1 MKRYFVGE
9 LLPDDEIEDFFMVK
23 SAEVR
28 IGANKKAFFDI
39 MLSDSSGDVN
49 GKKWDLSE
57 ATRRNSARFE
67 LGT

>member
-28 IGANKKAFFDI
+28 IGANKKAFLI
-39 MLSDSSGDVN
+39 
-49 GKKWDLSE
+49 
-57 ATRRNSARFE
+57 
-67 LGT
+67 